1 MIESHKAW
9 DRTQV
14 VGEGQ
19 GLSDETPRSTADE
32 WSLYQWAGDQVA
44 DGAAAS
50 RRLPAPL
57 GADGAHGFDGFGVSD
72 SGGQRWAPAIG
83 GRDEVLTEAPVFE
96 SEDEEGES
104 VA

>member
-19 GLSDETPRSTADE
+19 GLLEDTPRTGGDE
-32 WSLYQWAGDQVA
+32 WSLYQWAGDQVP
-44 DGAAAS
+44 GGSAAS
-50 RRLPAPL
+50 RRLPARL
-57 GADGAHGFDGFGVSD
+57 AGDGAHGFDGFGVTD

-83 GRDEVLTEAPVFE
+83 GQDEIPAEAPVLL
-96 SEDEEGES
+96 SEDEESES